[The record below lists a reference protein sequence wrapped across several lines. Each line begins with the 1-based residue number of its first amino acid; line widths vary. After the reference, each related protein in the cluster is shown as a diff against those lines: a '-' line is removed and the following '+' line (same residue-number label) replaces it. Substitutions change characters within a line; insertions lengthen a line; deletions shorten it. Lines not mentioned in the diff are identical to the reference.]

1 MGTACAIDHVSRRN
15 INPAPGQA
23 KVLSSAANGI
33 MEFISISGTD
43 PERVL
48 NTAGIDE
55 TDIRHDRR
63 MMDLHSYCELLEIAA
78 KDSQDDNFGLR
89 YGRNFTPERLGLIG
103 DIAIHS
109 PSLSHSLGNLARY
122 FPYHQQNTHTAFR
135 QSDGYCH
142 LEYRI
147 LDGFILQR
155 RQDAELTMGMY
166 LNVVRRCLGNRWS
179 PDEVHFE
186 HPKPEHWQEH
196 ESVFNAPVYFN
207 MKTNAL
213 VFRADDLHRPM
224 PGWSAGQVRELCDAL
239 MALMALTT
247 STGRLSLSQQVAGEI
262 RVLLPDGYPHIEQ
275 VADTLRMTRWTL
287 QRRLADEAHVFSDL
301 VEKVR
306 RRLARLYL
314 GEAHLP
320 INDIA
325 GILGYSELSAFSRA
339 CARWFEAPPSKVRT
353 LLLEGSI
360 QAPAV
365 EAWPGLPTVSN

>member
-1 MGTACAIDHVSRRN
+1 V
-15 INPAPGQA
+15 PGQA

-33 MEFISISGTD
+33 IEFISTSGSD

-48 NTAGIDE
+48 NTAGISE
-55 TDIRHDRR
+55 MDICHDRK
-63 MMDLHSYCELLEIAA
+63 MLDLHSYCELLEIAA
-78 KDSQDDNFGLR
+78 KDSHDSNFGLR
-89 YGRNFTPERLGLIG
+89 YGRNFTPSRLGLIG

-109 PSLSHSLGNLARY
+109 PNLSHSLGNLARY
-122 FPYHQQNTHTAFR
+122 FPYHQQNTYTAFR
-135 QSDGYCH
+135 QNDGYCH

-155 RQDAELTMGMY
+155 RQDAELTIGMY

-179 PDEVHFE
+179 PEEVHFE
-186 HPKPEHWQEH
+186 HPKPEYWHEH

-213 VFRADDLHRPM
+213 VFREDDLQRPM
-224 PGWSAGQVRELCDAL
+224 PGWTPGQVRERCDAL
-239 MALMALTT
+239 MALTS

-262 RVLLPDGYPHIEQ
+262 RALLPDGYPHIEQ

-287 QRRLADEAHVFSDL
+287 QRRLADETHVFSDL

-306 RRLARLYL
+306 QRLAQLYL

-353 LLLEGSI
+353 LLLESSS
-360 QAPAV
+360 QAPAT
-365 EAWPGLPTVSN
+365 ETWPFQAAAAN